1 MKRIFLAV
9 TVLFLLSGCAGNTTF
24 LYKPSAPTIGAQSL
38 PVKVAVLPFKDGT
51 EDFTKRG
58 NELLDQERLMYNLA
72 KAGVGSLTTAL
83 TPELWAK
90 ALADDMAASGDFQAV
105 TFLYSPAEVKDEDF
119 IIEGV
124 VEKANYSGVW
134 ARPNEFAL
142 SLRAL
147 RRVDTVLIWEKKFIR
162 EFKSTHPQ
170 APPQGCGM
178 SPQCMVD
185 RLHAD
190 INGVMQSFFAEART
204 DLVRTLASP
213 GDRSGQFAPLSVASP
228 QALPAGESVD
238 REIERILKGN

>member
-1 MKRIFLAV
+1 MAMKRILLAA
-9 TVLFLLSGCAGNTTF
+9 TALFLLAGCAGNTTF
-24 LYKPSAPTIGAQSL
+24 LYKSSAPTIGAQKL

-72 KAGVGSLTTAL
+72 KAGAGSVITAL

-90 ALADDMAASGDFQAV
+90 ALADDMASSGDFQSV

-119 IIEGV
+119 IIEGM
-124 VEKANYSGVW
+124 VEKANYSGTW

-170 APPQGCGM
+170 GCGM

-185 RLHAD
+185 RIHAD
-190 INGVMQSFFAEART
+190 INGVMQSFFTEART
-204 DLVRTLASP
+204 DLVRTLASL
-213 GDRSGQFAPLSVASP
+213 GDRHGQYAPLSAVSP
-228 QALPAGESVD
+228 ETLPAGETVD